1 MSPVKVFGSAPFTNV
16 ARVLLCLEEVGA
28 DYEIVDVDF
37 GDREHKGPDHLARN
51 PFGQVP
57 AFQDGDLMLFE
68 SRAIC
73 RYILR
78 KHRATDEANLLREGD
93 PSESA
98 VVDALLGRGGAPR
111 RVVPA
116 LGGEPDERVI
126 AESVARLRETL
137 AVYEARL
144 EATRGYLAGG
154 EVSLADLSH
163 FPYTRYFMEMPY
175 EVPVFG
181 AYPRVTAWWERLLT
195 RPSVRK
201 VAAMMS
207 GGEG

>member
-1 MSPVKVFGSAPFTNV
+1 MFK
-16 ARVLLCLEEVGA
+16 
-28 DYEIVDVDF
+28 
-37 GDREHKGPDHLARN
+37 
-51 PFGQVP
+51 
-57 AFQDGDLMLFE
+57 E

-98 VVDALLGRGGAPR
+98 VVDAWLDVEALRYEPSVHAVFVQR